1 MVQEQ
6 ADDHRWGEHATAIL
20 DGSMWKP
27 PANGGHN
34 DQAHPPI
41 HPTKYS
47 SGEADWTADKRKL
60 YEFIV
65 RSFLATC
72 SKSAV
77 GKETKIHIRVAEE
90 TFTTTGEF
98 AQLYAFLI
106 CGRQLCKFPITG
118 ECTVP

>member
-6 ADDHRWGEHATAIL
+6 ANDHRWGQHAQKIL

-34 DQAHPPI
+34 DKAHPPI
-41 HPTKYS
+41 HPTKHS
-47 SGEADWTADKRKL
+47 SGQNDWSREKTQL

-77 GKETKIHIRVAEE
+77 GKETRIEIDIAEE
-90 TFTTTGEF
+90 SFHTTGIYVEDN
-98 AQLYAFLI
+98 
-106 CGRQLCKFPITG
+106 PILQANFMDKQWQT
-118 ECTVP
+118 